1 MAPGILEYPAAD
13 LLATQSVESIT
24 KKSYFQKFD
33 PVKHLAYVP
42 PKKIHT
48 LEDLCLPPS
57 PISPIASTDP
67 FPLLSEEALLEH
79 RRELLSDEVLNNCMY
94 STREQSVQLRG
105 MAPRYAPFI
114 HQFWT
119 SPEVLKIV
127 SELAGV
133 DLVPVMDFEICHT
146 NVQLGPDGLSGV
158 RNIPIIPPGAPE
170 QDTRSAVHAEPRES
184 PVVTKKSIVPWHRD
198 SYPFVCVV
206 MLSDARHMEGGET
219 EIQRGDGRTI
229 KVRSPQMGGAMVL
242 QGRHVSHIARPVDNM
257 PERITIVASFRP
269 RYSVLLD
276 DSSLMNV
283 RNKSRLSEMYYQW
296 TSYRLHLLAERF
308 RLEAEKLDAA
318 YRKAVEDTDQGRPG
332 DCKVDVVDVEN
343 LEKWMEK
350 QMRYM
355 RRTMFEMRPVTEDDN
370 ITKNEIEEV

>member
-1 MAPGILEYPAAD
+1 MAPGILEYPLTDA
-13 LLATQSVESIT
+13 ATQPLKSIT
-24 KKSYFQKFD
+24 TKSTFQKFD
-33 PVKHLAYVP
+33 PVKHLAYVA

-57 PISPIASTDP
+57 PISQVASTDP

-119 SPEVLKIV
+119 SAEVLKIV
-127 SELAGV
+127 SGLAGV

-146 NVQLGPDGLSGV
+146 NVQLGPDGLPGV
-158 RNIPIIPPGAPE
+158 RNIPIVPPGAPE
-170 QDTRSAVHAEPRES
+170 EDTTPAVQAVPAEPAVAS
-184 PVVTKKSIVPWHRD
+184 KKSVVPWHRD

-206 MLSDARHMEGGET
+206 MLSDARHMKGGET

-229 KVRSPQMGGAMVL
+229 KVRSPQMGGAVVL
-242 QGRHVSHIARPVDNM
+242 QGRHVSHTALPVDNM

-269 RYSVLLD
+269 RDPVLLD

-283 RNKSRLSEMYYQW
+283 RNKSRLPEMYYQW

-308 RLEAEKLDAA
+308 RLEAEKLDAV
-318 YRKAVEDTDQGRPG
+318 YRKAIENTDQGKAG
-332 DCKVDVVDVEN
+332 ACNIDVVDVEN

-355 RRTMFEMRPVTEDDN
+355 RRTMSEMRPVTEDDN

>member
-1 MAPGILEYPAAD
+1 MAPGILEYPAIDGPA
-13 LLATQSVESIT
+13 LAL
-24 KKSYFQKFD
+24 KSNTTRSSRRTFD
-33 PVKHLAYVP
+33 PVKHLTYAP

-57 PISPIASTDP
+57 PISQVASTDP

-79 RRELLSDEVLNNCMY
+79 RRELLSDDVLDSCMY
-94 STREQSVQLRG
+94 HTRDKSVQLRG

-127 SELAGV
+127 SDLAGV

-146 NVQLGPDGLSGV
+146 NVQLGPEGLAGV
-158 RNIPIIPPGAPE
+158 RDIPIIPPGAPVAE
-170 QDTRSAVHAEPRES
+170 TMSAIQEGPEEPLAAAKES
-184 PVVTKKSIVPWHRD
+184 VVPWHRD

-206 MLSDARHMEGGET
+206 MLSDTRNMKGGET
-219 EIQRGDGRTI
+219 EIQRGDGTTI
-229 KVRSPQMGGAMVL
+229 KVRSPQMGGAVVL
-242 QGRHVSHIARPVDNM
+242 QGRHVSHMAIPVENM

-269 RYSVLLD
+269 RDPVLLD

-296 TSYRLHLLAERF
+296 TSYRLHLLADRF
-308 RLEAEKLDAA
+308 RFEAEKLDAA
-318 YRKAVEDTDQGRPG
+318 YRGAIEETDQGRPG
-332 DCKVDVVDVEN
+332 DCKKNVVDVEK
-343 LEKWMEK
+343 LESWMEK

-355 RRTMFEMRPVTEDDN
+355 RRTMFEMRPITADDN

>member
-1 MAPGILEYPAAD
+1 MAPGILEYCAAD
-13 LLATQSVESIT
+13 MATESLTPHIT
-24 KKSYFQKFD
+24 KQPIKKFD

-57 PISPIASTDP
+57 PISQVASTDP

-79 RRELLSDEVLNNCMY
+79 RRELLSDGVLNNCMY
-94 STREQSVQLRG
+94 STRPESVQLRG

-127 SELAGV
+127 SDLAGV

-146 NVQLGPDGLSGV
+146 NLQLGPDGLAGV
-158 RNIPIIPPGAPE
+158 KNIPIVPPGAPE
-170 QDTRSAVHAEPRES
+170 VDTTSTIQGEPEA
-184 PVVTKKSIVPWHRD
+184 PPAAPKESIVPWHRD

-206 MLSDARHMEGGET
+206 MLSDARYMKGGET
-219 EIQRGDGRTI
+219 EIQRGDGKTV
-229 KVRSPQMGGAMVL
+229 KVRSPQMGGAVVL
-242 QGRHVSHIARPVDNM
+242 QGRHVSHMAIPVDNM

-269 RYSVLLD
+269 RDPVLLD

-308 RLEAEKLDAA
+308 RAEAQKLDAA
-318 YRKAVEDTDQGRPG
+318 YRKVVEETDHGRSG
-332 DCKVDVVDVEN
+332 DCKKDVVDIEN
-343 LEKWMEK
+343 FERWMEK

-355 RRTMFEMRPVTEDDN
+355 RRTMFEMRPITADDD
-370 ITKNEIEEV
+370 ITKNEIEQV